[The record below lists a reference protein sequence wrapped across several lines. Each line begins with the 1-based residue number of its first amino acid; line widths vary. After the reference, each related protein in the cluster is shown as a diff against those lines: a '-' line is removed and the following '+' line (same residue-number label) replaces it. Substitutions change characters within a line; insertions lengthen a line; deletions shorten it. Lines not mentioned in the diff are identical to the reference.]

1 MRAIAK
7 RLVFGKAAPAK
18 GDHRAPPQTKRIT
31 FGIVNFKVS
40 FDANWAIVHNRDF
53 GGHATRW

>member
-1 MRAIAK
+1 
-7 RLVFGKAAPAK
+7 
-18 GDHRAPPQTKRIT
+18 
-31 FGIVNFKVS
+31 VNFKVS